1 MTRFIDEH
9 RQAYGVGSIC
19 RVLPIAPSV
28 YYAHQAR
35 QKHSP
40 ARSAKD
46 RWLCDEIRR
55 IWKDNSCVY
64 GARKVWHQLRR
75 EGMNLARCTV
85 ERLMRQMRLKGVIRG
100 KGSQNYMAGL
110 CVRRFHH

>member
-35 QKHSP
+35 QKHPP

-55 IWKDNSCVY
+55 IWKDNFCVY

-75 EGMNLARCTV
+75 EGMDVARCTV

-110 CVRRFHH
+110 CVCRFHH